1 MLYSWIEILGYAY
14 IYIWRK
20 GCFLMNNLLER
31 IYKRYNQFEE
41 YYGDY
46 TVKNQYTMIRILKET
61 QTNNFDI
68 DKRIKEYEIDGL
80 LDVQKD
86 YQGLA
91 FDSENIQPK
100 SIILRVHY
108 LELIASSIP
117 ESFYERTGIDGT
129 IIVELSLAI
138 AFYYL
143 GLQTFKFSGMEITDT
158 EKKNILGRADFY
170 IGLPELQKVRGKT
183 TTEEFEKYISF
194 FARDIYELSD
204 IEKIGLFLD
213 GEKLFIICIEEFL
226 DYMIF
231 KLEKLFKENAVEK
244 EDSVYRDEK
253 GAAFEEVVYGITKNF
268 VQENYHTLFYY
279 PNNKQKI
286 EIDVLLK
293 DADNLAVLECKS
305 GTFDPFGV
313 DKDDVL
319 KLQIHN
325 KTGKAY
331 KSLKNVSKYLKN
343 ADEYCF
349 KCGDKKIIGNA
360 IDPIFIHVA
369 MYPMDFISSN
379 VHTLFPKYLDNT
391 DNPILTI
398 SLEHLFAMMLDAK
411 KNGKDIFKYW
421 EKRKRDILEHPGIQ
435 FDNNEL
441 DLYYEIINE
450 DKNTMLS
457 ELKRQGI
464 LDQLSP
470 NGRIFSSFHN
480 EFGEE
485 SRPATKMIQTLDCY
499 LMLGIFEKGKSWFGI
514 NKRYLKNLED
524 FLRMD

>member
-1 MLYSWIEILGYAY
+1 
-14 IYIWRK
+14 
-20 GCFLMNNLLER
+20 MNNLLER

-41 YYGDY
+41 HYGDY
-46 TVKNQYTMIRILKET
+46 TVKNQYTMIRILRESK
-61 QTNNFDI
+61 TNNPDI
-68 DKRIKEYEIDGL
+68 DKQIKKYEIDGL
-80 LDVQKD
+80 LDVKKD
-86 YQGLA
+86 YQGLV

-117 ESFYERTGIDGT
+117 ESFYDRNEIDGT
-129 IIVELSLAI
+129 SIVELSLAI
-138 AFYYL
+138 TLYYL

-158 EKKNILGRADFY
+158 EKKNILGRTDFY

-183 TTEEFEKYISF
+183 TTKELEKYISF
-194 FARDIYELSD
+194 FARDIYELSNN
-204 IEKIGLFLD
+204 EMIGLFLD
-213 GEKLFIICIEEFL
+213 AGKIFIICIEEFL
-226 DYMIF
+226 DYAIF
-231 KLEKLFKENAVEK
+231 KLEEIFKENVVEK
-244 EDSVYRDEK
+244 EYSVYTDKK
-253 GAAFEEVVYGITKNF
+253 GAAFEEMVFGITKNF
-268 VQENYHTLFYY
+268 VQESYHTALYY

-286 EIDVLLK
+286 EIDILLK

-305 GTFDPFGV
+305 GTFYPFGV
-313 DKDDVL
+313 DKDDAL
-319 KLQIHN
+319 KVQICN
-325 KTGKAY
+325 KTKKAY
-331 KSLKNVSKYLKN
+331 KSLKNVSEYLKN

-349 KCGDKKIIGNA
+349 KCEDKKIIGNA
-360 IDPIFIHVA
+360 IHPICIHVA

-379 VHTLFPKYLDNT
+379 LHTLFPEYLDNT

-398 SLEHLFAMMLDAK
+398 SFEQLFAMMLDTK

-421 EKRKRDILEHPGIQ
+421 KQRKRDILEHPAIR

-457 ELKRQGI
+457 EMKRQGI
-464 LDQLSP
+464 LDQLSQ
-470 NGRIFSSFHN
+470 NSSIFSTFHN

-485 SRPATKMIQTLDCY
+485 YRPATEMIRTLDNY
-499 LMLGIFEKGKSWFGI
+499 LIMGIFEKGKSWFGI